1 MCCARHAARVVTAH
15 ASSTVGDGVFQ
26 ARSGYGLINIQ
37 SRLAWKR
44 ATLSQE
50 FIGGGTCLHLRVSKF
65 STCPAFLPGPGAHR
79 RSLDLGADVWK
90 IEPPAG
96 GDDTELDAAEPNGE
110 STYFMCC
117 NRSRRSVT
125 MDRKHPERKS
135 WCASWPTKRTPPRR
149 RRTPRAEAEGNAS
162 KAPAGHRTGKACHRR
177 WNAYGKPQRKGG
189 KFTAVHLGTV
199 RPSYTC
205 ILIAVR

>member
-1 MCCARHAARVVTAH
+1 VTAH
-15 ASSTVGDGVFQ
+15 ASGGSPLGDGVFQ

-37 SRLAWKR
+37 SRLAWK
-44 ATLSQE
+44 
-50 FIGGGTCLHLRVSKF
+50 
-65 STCPAFLPGPGAHR
+65 PGNIVPGVHR
-79 RSLDLGADVWK
+79 RRHVLALEGVKVLDLSGVLAGPWCTQTLAGSRRRCLEDRA
-90 IEPPAG
+90 AG
-96 GDDTELDAAEPNGE
+96 GRRRYRTWMPPELNGE

-125 MDRKHPERKS
+125 MNRKHPERKS
-135 WCASWPTKRTPPRR
+135 WCASWPSKRTPPRS

-162 KAPAGHRTGKACHRR
+162 TARAGHRTGKACHRR

-189 KFTAVHLGTV
+189 KFIAVHLGTV